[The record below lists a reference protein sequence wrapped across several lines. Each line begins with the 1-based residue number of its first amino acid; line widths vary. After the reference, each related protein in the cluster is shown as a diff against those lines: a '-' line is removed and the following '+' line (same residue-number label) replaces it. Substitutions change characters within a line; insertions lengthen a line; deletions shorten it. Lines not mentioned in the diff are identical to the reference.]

1 MRLRIHLTLAA
12 SLVAFGL
19 LAATASAGTAIQLKW
34 PKPSWYTAGFHQQVL
49 AAGARGVHVP
59 AERLNLECPGIEN
72 RGVSAGGCV
81 VEPFGCTANFIFRD
95 SRYYYVGTARHC
107 VRGTGSVVVMQV
119 DTTTLAAIGTVVKKT
134 SGEGDVGK
142 DFALVRIYP
151 SVRSRWGVRSAVPLT
166 GGPRGVYTG
175 CGAPTVKYWGHGYG
189 AAVAQGKLYFGLAT
203 NWVGSGYGWT
213 GAGILGDS
221 GGPVLIAGDERAVGN
236 FTHLIVDGDY
246 LGSNLAGMR
255 ATSIL
260 RFVGSGIRLV
270 NANRTTSW
278 AGSACSSRT
287 LGLFR

>member
-1 MRLRIHLTLAA
+1 VTLAA

-19 LAATASAGTAIQLKW
+19 LAATANAGTAIQLKR
-34 PKPSWYTAGFHQQVL
+34 PKPSWYTADFHQRVL
-49 AAGARGVHVP
+49 AAGAGGVRVA

-72 RGVSAGGCV
+72 RGVSAGGCI
-81 VEPFGCTANFIFRD
+81 VEPYGCTANFIFRS

-119 DTTTLAAIGTVVKKT
+119 NTTTLAAVGTVAKKT

-151 SVRSRWGVRSAVPLT
+151 SVRSRWGVRPAVPLT

-175 CGAPTVKYWGHGYG
+175 CGTQTVKYYGHGYG
-189 AAVAQGKLYFGLAT
+189 AAVSQGKPYYGLAT

-213 GAGILGDS
+213 GAGLLGDS
-221 GGPVLIAGDERAVGN
+221 GGPVLLGDDRAAGN
-236 FTHLIVDGDY
+236 FTHLMVDGNY
-246 LGSNLAGMR
+246 PGSNLGGMR
-255 ATSIL
+255 ATAIL
-260 RFVGSGIRLV
+260 RFVGRGIRLV
-270 NANRTTSW
+270 NANGSTSW